1 MTAIGFVGLGNIGY
15 PIASRIA
22 GAGLPLT
29 VYDIAAGAERTPK
42 GAVLASSPEELV
54 EASEAVFLCLPSV
67 EAGRSFISHVAGASS
82 RPNVIVDTST
92 IGPSGAE
99 SLARDLAAIG
109 IDYVDAPVSGG
120 VARAYQGTL
129 TSMIAGDAKALERV
143 TPWISAYS
151 SKVVPVGAQPGQAQ
165 AMKLVNNY
173 ASIACMLSTS
183 EAISYGLKRGLDMS
197 AMLDVMNAASGQSFV
212 SSTLFPRHIANGA
225 FDSAAPARIVAK
237 DLALFVREAG
247 LANTAHTIGD
257 EALALFEQYNPADPD
272 EDWLHIFEFIRD
284 RAGLRR

>member
-15 PIASRIA
+15 PIANRIA
-22 GAGLPLT
+22 GAGLPLH
-29 VYDIAAGAERTPK
+29 VYDIAASAERTPK
-42 GAVLASSPEELV
+42 GAVLAASPRELV
-54 EASEAVFLCLPSV
+54 EASEAVFLCVPSV
-67 EAGRSFISHVAGASS
+67 EAGRSFISHIAGASS
-82 RPNVIVDTST
+82 RPKVVVDTST

-99 SLARDLAAIG
+99 SLARDLAAMG

-129 TSMIAGDAKALERV
+129 TSMVAGDADVLKRV
-143 TPWISAYS
+143 TPWISTYS
-151 SKVVPVGAQPGQAQ
+151 AKVVSVGAQPGQAQ

-197 AMLDVMNAASGQSFV
+197 AMLDVMNTSSGQSFV
-212 SSTLFPRHIANGA
+212 SSTLFPKHIANGA

-237 DLALFVREAG
+237 DLALFVQEAG
-247 LANTAHTIGD
+247 LADTAHTIGD
-257 EALALFEQYNPADPD
+257 EVLALFKQYDPADPD
-272 EDWLHIFEFIRD
+272 EDWLHIFEFVRD
-284 RAGLRR
+284 KAASRR